1 MSKKIGLFSNIIV
14 LSFGS
19 IFMIFPLLW
28 TVSTSLKNPNETT
41 YRELDLIPKIIAW
54 ENYIRIFE
62 LVPLLTYSYNTMTI
76 VIFSLFGGIFVCS
89 LTGYVFAKID
99 FPGKNIL
106 FSLLLSSMMLPF
118 VVQMIPLFLM
128 FDYFGMVN
136 TFLPLTIPRLL
147 AHNAFY
153 IFLYRQVFK
162 GYSNE
167 IIEAAKIDGAS
178 DFRIWWKIIL
188 PTSIPILAAV
198 AIFSFQYAWNDF
210 LSPLI
215 YLTGDENKW
224 TLALALNFM
233 NSMEGEASDINL
245 LLAVATLIIVPML
258 LMFSFS
264 QNYILKG
271 INITSGIK

>member
-1 MSKKIGLFSNIIV
+1 MITV
-14 LSFGS
+14 LAFAPVLHN
-19 IFMIFPLLW
+19 FPNG
-28 TVSTSLKNPNETT
+28 TKSP
-41 YRELDLIPKIIAW
+41 
-54 ENYIRIFE
+54 
-62 LVPLLTYSYNTMTI
+62 
-76 VIFSLFGGIFVCS
+76 
-89 LTGYVFAKID
+89 
-99 FPGKNIL
+99 
-106 FSLLLSSMMLPF
+106 
-118 VVQMIPLFLM
+118 
-128 FDYFGMVN
+128 N

>member
-99 FPGKNIL
+99 FERK
-106 FSLLLSSMMLPF
+106 
-118 VVQMIPLFLM
+118 
-128 FDYFGMVN
+128 
-136 TFLPLTIPRLL
+136 
-147 AHNAFY
+147 
-153 IFLYRQVFK
+153 
-162 GYSNE
+162 
-167 IIEAAKIDGAS
+167 
-178 DFRIWWKIIL
+178 
-188 PTSIPILAAV
+188 
-198 AIFSFQYAWNDF
+198 
-210 LSPLI
+210 
-215 YLTGDENKW
+215 
-224 TLALALNFM
+224 
-233 NSMEGEASDINL
+233 
-245 LLAVATLIIVPML
+245 
-258 LMFSFS
+258 
-264 QNYILKG
+264 
-271 INITSGIK
+271 